1 MQCSDLF
8 FKRSLTFVVSILK
21 EKLVQLQQQQPRL
34 ENILRAAYE
43 WGEGVSTLVKD
54 KFCTCFGGMCK

>member
-8 FKRSLTFVVSILK
+8 FKRSLTSVVSILE
-21 EKLVQLQQQQPRL
+21 EKLVQQHSPGWRIYL
-34 ENILRAAYE
+34 EPHISGVR
-43 WGEGVSTLVKD
+43 GVSTLVKD